1 MNDIIQNLQANCF
14 NGKEYFCLMSEN
26 KLNALKELSKREEQE
41 NQQLKIQ
48 ISAREEEYKKL
59 ENKLTEIENWLRP
72 AILQLM
78 EIAKQ
83 DYYWI
88 TDQQI
93 DSAKLVP
100 IEFTVMGDRYIKFEK
115 LERGSDSK

>member
-1 MNDIIQNLQANCF
+1 
-14 NGKEYFCLMSEN
+14 MSEEEFITKFYSCDDKEQFLKDIYHN
-26 KLNALKELSKREEQE
+26 LNCLQQE

-48 ISAREEEYKKL
+48 ISAREEEYRKL

-88 TDQQI
+88 TDQQM

-100 IEFTVMGDRYIKFEK
+100 IEFTVMGDRCIKFEK
-115 LERGSDSK
+115 LERGVSDEQRYIY